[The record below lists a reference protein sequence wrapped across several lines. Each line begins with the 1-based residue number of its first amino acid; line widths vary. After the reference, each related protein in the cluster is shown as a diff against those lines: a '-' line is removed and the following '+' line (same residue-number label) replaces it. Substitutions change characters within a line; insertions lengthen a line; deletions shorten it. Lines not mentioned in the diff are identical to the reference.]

1 MNYQIINKIQ
11 FFNKSKLFLF
21 GLALKIF
28 IIISFEPLI
37 SNQLFLPFINNF
49 INNFTF
55 DPWSNFLENS
65 GNINSF
71 PYGIT
76 MLIGYLPLSF
86 LGNFFDQKF
95 FYFNFFALGFKFTSL
110 FYDYLLLIFLSFL
123 TKNRSS
129 KILLITYWLSPI
141 VIYTTYIHGQIDI
154 LPISLLIISIL
165 FIKKEKFIFS
175 GIFFSLSI
183 ITKFSMLIA
192 FPFFCIYLI
201 KRRGFKKQFI
211 EFLSSFIIIILILF
225 VPFLYSIGFIKMV
238 LGTRELDRIY
248 NVYLSYGDNL
258 KLYIIPVSYLLSLFL
273 ILRIKRITQDL
284 FILSLGLG
292 FFAIIVFLPPA
303 TAWTIWIV
311 PFLVFYQINSKKD
324 LILITFIYSF
334 AIVLN
339 TIYLSNDTNNNL
351 IANYPN
357 FESINNLVNN
367 EKFKNISFTIQ
378 QGLGFLLAIRI
389 YIYGLKRNNFY
400 SINQNPILISINGN
414 NIDIIRN
421 FRLSLEN
428 IFNKRDLKIID
439 LDNFSNENKKIKVF
453 YDDKNHL
460 DYSGKIPYYA
470 NYISKIIDKINQEII
485 NNKKDFIAIFN
496 PKNIK
501 LDSLLGEIDID
512 ININDEKSKNLSVPL
527 KKQIYSNSLF
537 FEFQENSIDSLEKK
551 ILITYLPIG
560 YLHKKL
566 FNLFISISSLNVDIE
581 LIDEQSLVKMT
592 IEGEPSKEDI
602 YQIANFL
609 IEEIDDFLLNEKYWH
624 PGYIGIIQLIFIAKL
639 SKTLQKR

>member
-1 MNYQIINKIQ
+1 MNYRLVNKIN
-11 FFNKSKLFLF
+11 FFNQSKLFLF
-21 GLALKIF
+21 GLILKIF
-28 IIISFEPLI
+28 IILTLEPLI
-37 SNQLFLPFINNF
+37 SNKLFLPFIDNF
-49 INNFTF
+49 INNLTI

-65 GNINSF
+65 GDINAF

-86 LGNFFDQKF
+86 LGRFLDQNFYD
-95 FYFNFFALGFKFTSL
+95 FNLFELGFKFTSL

-123 TKNRSS
+123 TKNKSS
-129 KILLITYWLSPI
+129 KILIIAYWLSPI

-154 LPISLLIISIL
+154 LPISLLIISLL

-175 GIFFSLSI
+175 GILFALSV

-192 FPFFCIYLI
+192 FPFICIYLI
-201 KRRGFKKQFI
+201 KRRGLGKHFI
-211 EFLSSFIIIILILF
+211 RFVISFFVIIFILF
-225 VPFLYSIGFIKMV
+225 APYFYSFGFMKMV

-248 NVYLSYGDNL
+248 NVYLSYGNNL
-258 KLYIIPVSYLLSLFL
+258 KLYIIPVSYLISLFL

-284 FILSLGLG
+284 FILSMGLG

-303 TAWTIWIV
+303 TAWPIWIV

-324 LILITFIYSF
+324 FLLITFIYSF
-334 AIVLN
+334 VIVLN
-339 TIYLSNDTNNNL
+339 TIFLSNDIIYGLTENFLNL
-351 IANYPN
+351 KP
-357 FESINNLVNN
+357 INNLANN
-367 EKFKNISFTIQ
+367 YRFTNITFTIQ
-378 QGLGFLLAIRI
+378 QSLGFLLAIRI

-400 SINQNPILISINGN
+400 SVNQNPILISIKGN
-414 NIDIIRN
+414 KFDITRN
-421 FRLSLEN
+421 FRLSIEN

-439 LDNFSNENKKIKVF
+439 LEHISDENK
-453 YDDKNHL
+453 YDS

-470 NYISKIIDKINQEII
+470 NYISKTIDKINQEI
-485 NNKKDFIAIFN
+485 NNNTKDFIALFN

-501 LDSLLGEIDID
+501 LESLSRKVDID
-512 ININDEKSKNLSVPL
+512 INIIDEKNKNLSLPS
-527 KKQIYSNSLF
+527 KAQIYSNALF
-537 FEFQENSIDSLEKK
+537 FIFHQNSINSLEKK
-551 ILITYLPIG
+551 ILITYFPIG

-581 LIDEQSLVKMT
+581 LVDDQSLVKMT

-602 YQIANFL
+602 YQIANSL
-609 IEEIDDFLLNEKYWH
+609 IEEIDDFLLNEKYWYS
-624 PGYIGIIQLIFIAKL
+624 GYIGIMQLIFIAKL